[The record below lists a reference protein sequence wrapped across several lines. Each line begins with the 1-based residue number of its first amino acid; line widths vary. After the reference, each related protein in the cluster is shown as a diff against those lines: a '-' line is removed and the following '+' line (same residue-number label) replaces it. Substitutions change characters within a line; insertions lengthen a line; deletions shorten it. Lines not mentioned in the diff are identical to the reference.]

1 MNAYAEHAHYGF
13 RIIMHAQ
20 ENPYEPKASGCWS
33 FMMSKRADVLNM
45 VISGTNVPPTV
56 HFFPN
61 GLPIRR
67 KLCPLRERSNNSLF
81 QANRPSRD

>member
-1 MNAYAEHAHYGF
+1 MNAYTEHAHYGF

-33 FMMSKRADVLNM
+33 FMMSKRVDVLNI

-56 HFFPN
+56 HFTQWTANQKKAVSFK
-61 GLPIRR
+61 GEKQQQLVSG
-67 KLCPLRERSNNSLF
+67 K
-81 QANRPSRD
+81 QAK